1 MRRVAGSA
9 TLDLN
14 RRMLIDEGTRYL
26 GMALGADCILIR
38 SRPELIP
45 LGCAMGVMA
54 VGTLQHTL
62 FHRMMKGLG
71 EGHFDVG
78 MAVFAKLRLGGF
90 EEGRFGL
97 GSVVAVATDAA
108 KACFGVGVPPKFG
121 WTPAWQPRQV
131 ASTCLAEALRKLK
144 IFVASPPES
153 TWALPG
159 PWQLS
164 QVVPFPLS
172 KSARRE

>member
-26 GMALGADCILIR
+26 GMALGADRILIR
-38 SRPELIP
+38 SRPELIS

-54 VGTLQHTL
+54 VGTLQHAL

-71 EGHFDVG
+71 EGHFNVG

-97 GSVVAVATDAA
+97 GGVVAVATDAA
-108 KACFGVGVPPKFG
+108 KACFGVGGAPKVRMDSGVAAEAGSIDLFG
-121 WTPAWQPRQV
+121 G
-131 ASTCLAEALRKLK
+131 CLAEVENLCR
-144 IFVASPPES
+144 I
-153 TWALPG
+153 
-159 PWQLS
+159 
-164 QVVPFPLS
+164 
-172 KSARRE
+172 SARVNVGFARPMAGFARSTLAAMR